1 LKHLP
6 TRCRGSCLHCRS
18 NFRRRRFDFLDST
31 ICQACVAGPTK
42 AEATRAP
49 GAATVFAVF
58 VLVATSRKGRGL
70 AARLGEEQESAVLGE
85 ASRHLSKRERPP
97 EAEGG
102 DLTGSLEE
110 ASDAGRERVAAGV
123 GWWECETSG
132 GGGGEG
138 KRGEVRHPIGVNIC
152 VYRDKYECF
161 AIFLAQQ
168 SQTSFDH
175 KFEILTAKIK
185 EGSYPATTIQIHGKF
200 SDCSTTS
207 SR

>member
-1 LKHLP
+1 VGM
-6 TRCRGSCLHCRS
+6 RDVG
-18 NFRRRRFDFLDST
+18 
-31 ICQACVAGPTK
+31 
-42 AEATRAP
+42 
-49 GAATVFAVF
+49 
-58 VLVATSRKGRGL
+58 GRG
-70 AARLGEEQESAVLGE
+70 RG
-85 ASRHLSKRERPP
+85 RE
-97 EAEGG
+97 EGG
-102 DLTGSLEE
+102 
-110 ASDAGRERVAAGV
+110 
-123 GWWECETSG
+123 
-132 GGGGEG
+132 
-138 KRGEVRHPIGVNIC
+138 RGEVRHPIGVNIC